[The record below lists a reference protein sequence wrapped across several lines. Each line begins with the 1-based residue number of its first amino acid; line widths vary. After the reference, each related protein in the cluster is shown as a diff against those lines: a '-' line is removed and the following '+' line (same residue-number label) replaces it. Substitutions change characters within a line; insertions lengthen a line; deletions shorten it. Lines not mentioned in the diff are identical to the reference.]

1 MDKKVQGWKAN
12 SLANNVV
19 KLEGKEGDFFVNTL
33 EMGCTQVERYDNTGC
48 VRKRNHSGF
57 TIERECLEL

>member
-19 KLEGKEGDFFVNTL
+19 KLEGKARRVGFFVNTL
-33 EMGCTQVERYDNTGC
+33 EMGTQVERYDIHRMC
-48 VRKRNHSGF
+48 
-57 TIERECLEL
+57 